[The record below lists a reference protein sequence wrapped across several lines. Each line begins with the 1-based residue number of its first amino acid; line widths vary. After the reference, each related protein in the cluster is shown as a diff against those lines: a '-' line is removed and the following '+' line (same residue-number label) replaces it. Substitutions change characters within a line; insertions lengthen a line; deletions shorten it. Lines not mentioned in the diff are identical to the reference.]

1 MATDAPLHGAQ
12 LQRLA
17 RRAGLGLARTGSVAH
32 HGSGEIFVAFAT
44 TGRVGRGAAREAAF
58 ADGELNGLFA
68 AAVDAA
74 EEAVVNALWAAPDVT
89 GRAGTAPGL
98 PHEPV
103 LELLRAH
110 GRL

>member
-1 MATDAPLHGAQ
+1 MATDAPLHAAQ

-44 TGRVGRGAAREAAF
+44 TGRRGARAAAF
-58 ADGELNGLFA
+58 ADGELDGLFA

-74 EEAVVNALWAAPDVT
+74 EEAVVNALWNAERDAGAGPRGGGAAARR
-89 GRAGTAPGL
+89 RARAAHASTA
-98 PHEPV
+98 
-103 LELLRAH
+103 
-110 GRL
+110 RL